1 MVVVAVVVLGDD
13 VDDDG
18 LVVETTGSG
27 GLWIW
32 FWCGIACSEY
42 PPQRPLPRKFSYLC
56 RNSCFRS
63 IMSFEKESSSSSLLL
78 LSSMLLLSLPSVSF
92 PSLCSSPCV
101 RGRSKII
108 P

>member
-1 MVVVAVVVLGDD
+1 MVVVAVVLEDD

-63 IMSFEKESSSSSLLL
+63 IMSFEKESSSLLLLLPSLLL
-78 LSSMLLLSLPSVSF
+78 PSLSF
-92 PSLCSSPCV
+92 PSLWSSPCV
-101 RGRSKII
+101 LGRSKII